1 MAVNRGMSQAS
12 PEKQNQC
19 VCVYRQRSGRWG
31 VGRERQTDRK
41 ADKEL
46 KRDEEI
52 YFKKLPYSII
62 EAGNSRIHKV
72 GQQAEDTGKSLRGG
86 SSP

>member
-1 MAVNRGMSQAS
+1 M
-12 PEKQNQC
+12 C
-19 VCVYRQRSGRWG
+19 VCVQTEKRE
-31 VGRERQTDRK
+31 VGGGERERQTDRK

-72 GQQAEDTGKSLRGG
+72 GQQAEDTGKSLQGG

>member
-1 MAVNRGMSQAS
+1 MGGG
-12 PEKQNQC
+12 E
-19 VCVYRQRSGRWG
+19 
-31 VGRERQTDRK
+31 RERQTDRK

-46 KRDEEI
+46 KREKEI

-72 GQQAEDTGKSLRGG
+72 GQQAEDTGKSLQGG